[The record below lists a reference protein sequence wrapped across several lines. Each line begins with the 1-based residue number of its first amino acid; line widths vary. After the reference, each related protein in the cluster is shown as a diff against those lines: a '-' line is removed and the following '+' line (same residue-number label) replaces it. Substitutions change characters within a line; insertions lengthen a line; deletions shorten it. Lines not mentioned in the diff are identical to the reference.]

1 VIFLKRQY
9 IVLRIAMTHFQLS
22 KILERIPVKI
32 HLYLLIF
39 SIIIQAFAAICTKF
53 AAESAPSTTFF
64 GVNTVLLIY
73 IIILGG
79 MGLQVIFWQQSLK
92 YYSLSF
98 AYPFRSM
105 VSFIVLFSAYFLFG
119 ESITLLNI
127 VGLAIISLGIFY
139 LVKDKE
145 FLN

>member
-1 VIFLKRQY
+1 MQFATISASV
-9 IVLRIAMTHFQLS
+9 S
-22 KILERIPVKI
+22 KIKERIPINI

-39 SIIIQAFAAICTKF
+39 SILIQAFGSICAKF
-53 AAESAPSTTFF
+53 AAESAPSGEIF

-73 IIILGG
+73 LVILGC
-79 MGLQVIFWQQSLK
+79 MGLQIIFWQQSLK

-98 AYPFRSM
+98 AYPFRST
-105 VSFIVLFSAYFLFG
+105 VSFVVLFSAYFLFG

-127 VGLAIISLGIFY
+127 IGLVIISLGIFY

-145 FLN
+145 FLR